1 MQRDYDEIYK
11 EYRERRAK
19 IEAMGGEKAV
29 EKQHA
34 ASKLTARERL
44 GYFFDDGKYTE
55 IGAFVTHRTTAFG
68 LDKKE
73 IPAEGVIAGFGNVN
87 GRLVFAGAEDYTAMA
102 GTVGEHH
109 GKKFSEGIRMAK
121 EKGVPFVGLN
131 DSGGARLQEGM
142 DTLEAYAWL
151 FREQILA
158 SGIIPQIAIIM
169 GPCLGGQAY
178 HPIMQD
184 FLIQCK
190 DTGFLGIAGPAFVK
204 TQLGEEISL
213 EKLCGSKAHAVT
225 SGQTHIVAEDDRDA
239 LDQARRL
246 LAYLPS
252 NNREAPPRAETDDDP
267 ERAEADLDQLVPVD
281 PSAPFDMHDIIERII
296 DGGEFFEIFKD
307 FARNVIVGFC
317 RFSGRTV
324 GIVASQPNWMGG
336 VIDCNAADKVARFVR
351 FCDLFNIPLVNLHDT
366 PGFLIGSREEHKG
379 ILRHGAKMLYHVL
392 QGHGRRS
399 GLELAQRARVHRGR
413 RDRGQRHIRQGN
425 QAVGRP
431 RKNKGRSDSG
441 LPGRVRKP
449 LCGRRARLH
458 RRCDHAPRHPQAY
471 QSFPGFAGGK
481 GRGEAVQEVFEY
493 QFVSRISLRAM
504 AKGGRLIAGGS
515 SRLPEDRRWSVRRL
529 RPRQR
534 PRMLPVSIDRLF
546 RTLLP
551 TENPEEPL
559 SKGGDEIPPPGEAV
573 RQLIPPP
580 PGSGPV
586 QALAG
591 GDKGAEERLHQ
602 KKGCNFPCTSI

>member
-44 GYFFDDGKYTE
+44 DYFFDDGKYTE

-102 GTVGEHH
+102 GTFGEYH

-379 ILRHGAKMLYHVL
+379 ILRHGAKMLYSYIDATVPKITVIVRKSFA
-392 QGHGRRS
+392 GAY
-399 GLELAQRARVHRGR
+399 LAMCCKDTGADLVWSWP
-413 RDRGQRHIRQGN
+413 N
-425 QAVGRP
+425 
-431 RKNKGRSDSG
+431 
-441 LPGRVRKP
+441 GRVSIVGAETAASVIFAKEIKQSDDPEKTKADRIADY
-449 LCGRRARLH
+449 RAEYENPYVG
-458 RRCDHAPRHPQAY
+458 A
-471 QSFPGFAGGK
+471 
-481 GRGEAVQEVFEY
+481 GRGYIDDVIMPRDTRKHINRSLDLLEGKEEA
-493 QFVSRISLRAM
+493 
-504 AKGGRLIAGGS
+504 
-515 SRLPEDRRWSVRRL
+515 
-529 RPRQR
+529 RPYRKYSNIN
-534 PRMLPVSIDRLF
+534 L
-546 RTLLP
+546 
-551 TENPEEPL
+551 
-559 SKGGDEIPPPGEAV
+559 
-573 RQLIPPP
+573 
-580 PGSGPV
+580 
-586 QALAG
+586 
-591 GDKGAEERLHQ
+591 
-602 KKGCNFPCTSI
+602 